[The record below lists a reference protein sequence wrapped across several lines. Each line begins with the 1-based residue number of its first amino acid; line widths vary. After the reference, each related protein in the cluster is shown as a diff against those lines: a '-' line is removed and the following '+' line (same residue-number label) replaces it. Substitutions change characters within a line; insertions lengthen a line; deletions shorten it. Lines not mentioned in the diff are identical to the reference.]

1 MFIPV
6 NQDWP
11 HASAAA
17 RRAEVV
23 VLVGLQA
30 AGKSTFYRQ
39 RFAGTH
45 ALVSRDR
52 FRNHRRPSQRQRELL
67 EAELQ
72 AGRSVVVD
80 NTSPAPSDRAAILS
94 VARAFGASVICCF
107 FVPDVRASLARNTRR
122 EGRERIPVV
131 AIHATMKRLVPP
143 TLSEGFDRLFEV
155 QVTGEGQFRVEERR
169 ANHVAA
175 NGGRD
180 GSGAT

>member
-1 MFIPV
+1 V

-72 AGRSVVVD
+72 DGRSVVVD
-80 NTSPAPSDRAAILS
+80 NTNPAISDRAAILP
-94 VARAFGASVICCF
+94 VARAFGAPVICYF
-107 FVPDVRASLARNTRR
+107 FLPDVRVSLARNARR
-122 EGRERIPVV
+122 EGRERIPV
-131 AIHATMKRLVPP
+131 AGIHATMKRLVPP
-143 TLSEGFDRLFEV
+143 TLSEGFDLLFEV
-155 QVTGEGQFRVEERR
+155 QAIGEGQFRVQERR
-169 ANHVAA
+169 AEDAVAP
-175 NGGRD
+175 D
-180 GSGAT
+180 GASDAPGPT